1 MGESAIRDRIAKSSG
16 WQVSR
21 QLGRGQYGT
30 AYLVG
35 WDNTK
40 CGEERKDTYKDGEQA
55 VAKVV
60 GLEFLPE
67 KEHNLAFQEV
77 ELMRALQH
85 PHIVALRDHFITE
98 ASLELCIVMEFC
110 DSGDLRGVVKER
122 TQVKP
127 PKLIPEPQI
136 MTWFVQMTLA
146 LNYMHLRHILHRD
159 LKSSNVFLTTNA
171 SKGHDV
177 RLGDF
182 GISRVLE
189 GTVDVAATVVGT
201 PYYMSPE
208 VCKAE
213 PYGYKSDIWALGCV
227 LYEMCMLKHA
237 FESQSLLGLV
247 YKIVSETYEA
257 IPAQYSGE
265 LRTLIDH
272 ILDKSSNARPSGTEL
287 MSRPYVRRFDVN
299 GQADKDAIRARAG
312 SAGPDGS
319 VAQDASTEE
328 KPCPPAASAPART
341 SASLGPMSGAKS
353 RPPPADNMR
362 TAEPSPGQPVT
373 FEPAQDQP
381 VRREWHASAQ
391 DQPVRREWHAPPFVA
406 AGTPAQAGSN
416 LPSSLQE
423 AEFKVRVMLSRIRRA
438 LAARRQNWLQVFA
451 SFDQVGDGQL
461 KEAEFERA
469 IASMALGLSDS
480 EVREVRVFLQ
490 GTSNCVPV
498 DLFGNALHRIFPEV
512 MQLEEW
518 GRGLLGEL
526 AREARAQE
534 DNNRGVFP
542 GAQVRVHGLQSAAG
556 AKLNGCEGVVD
567 KWDAA
572 ACRWVVKISGVMKSI
587 KDEHL
592 ESLGS
597 AASPGP
603 GGSGPG
609 GDQDTIA
616 IYRVLSE
623 GGTSA
628 SLEGNFTA
636 VCQRLLP
643 SLVDS
648 DLKRLI
654 LLLPKCPDGRVDV
667 PEALSQLANGFNHS
681 EQTLH
686 LGATLAGAVPK
697 GGVGSPP
704 KLVPGPMDK
713 NSSFAGRHVPPWGA
727 SPLKSAMSP
736 MSPSRVPGSVAS
748 PRGEKTP
755 GMSPGPG
762 MSPVLGM
769 PRGGGSS
776 ASDGGG
782 SRAEAA
788 LLRLAQ
794 RLLGKQR
801 APGPGIE
808 ILRLFAARPESLHLD
823 ELMEAVSVLPLG
835 ISRAEVQ
842 TVFGYVRGPGAS
854 SLPLTQLGNAA
865 EIANANGVPHEAAGL
880 EQIDFKRL
888 TPALLRF
895 EAAGGRASP
904 QEFRVAIM
912 HAEPYM
918 THSQMEWMTHLT
930 DKDGEGRLLPA
941 TLMLRLGVT
950 GVTSSKAEPLSRIN
964 VPPRPSAPRTS
975 VAQGMPQSLVV
986 AAVLARVKS
995 KLFRAGPNLSL
1006 GSILGLFDV
1015 ADGSN
1020 RSQGSMVSRDHLGAL
1035 LGNLRLGISIAEAD
1049 ELVNA
1054 LASGGSKRIGAD
1066 RTVQITLLYD
1076 LLDHADDADME
1087 SQVFELRDL
1096 AQQRLI
1102 GKGSVFAHA
1111 TKALAS
1117 DWISEVEFRRVLKA
1131 ALAAE
1136 WSAGAM
1142 SEDDEDRLLLL
1153 AEKNA
1158 PGEICWRNFV
1168 QAFCGC
1174 PEVDQI
1180 SELGDEPPSPT
1191 KKVRGS
1197 PAAMGISAQS
1207 WRSAKAAEK
1216 AEKLEKAER
1225 TVIMQAGKSYP
1236 DVPLS
1241 PKAHQP
1247 RTFCCLRRRI
1257 TS

>member
-1 MGESAIRDRIAKSSG
+1 MGESAIRARIAKSSG
-16 WQVSR
+16 WQASR

-35 WDNTK
+35 WDTSK
-40 CGEERKDTYKDGEQA
+40 CGEERKDMYRDGEQA

-77 ELMRALQH
+77 ELMRTLQH
-85 PHIVALRDHFITE
+85 PHIVALRDHFLTE

-127 PKLIPEPQI
+127 VKLIPEPQI

-159 LKSSNVFLTTNA
+159 LKSSNIFLTLN
-171 SKGHDV
+171 SSNGHDV

-265 LRTLIDH
+265 LRTVIDN

-287 MSRPYVRRFDVN
+287 MARPYVRKFDVN
-299 GQADKDAIRARAG
+299 GQAEKDAIRARASAD
-312 SAGPDGS
+312 SAGSDGAE
-319 VAQDASTEE
+319 AQEASSEE
-328 KPCPPAASAPART
+328 KPDPPNASVPARA
-341 SASLGPMSGAKS
+341 SPSLGPMSGAKS
-353 RPPPADNMR
+353 RPPPPADNMR
-362 TAEPSPGQPVT
+362 TVESSP
-373 FEPAQDQP
+373 DQP
-381 VRREWHASAQ
+381 APFDSTQ

-406 AGTPAQAGSN
+406 AGTAAQVGSN
-416 LPSSLQE
+416 VPNTLQE

-469 IASMALGLSDS
+469 IASMALGLSDT
-480 EVREVRVFLQ
+480 EIREVRVFLQ

-498 DLFGNALHRIFPEV
+498 DLFGNALHRVFPEV
-512 MQLEEW
+512 MQAEEW
-518 GRGLLGEL
+518 GRGVLGDL
-526 AREARAQE
+526 AREARTQE

-556 AKLNGCEGVVD
+556 AKLNGCEGLVD

-572 ACRWVVKISGVMKSI
+572 ACRWVVKIAGVMKSI

-603 GGSGPG
+603 GGTGSG

-628 SLEGNFTA
+628 SLEGNFMAT
-636 VCQRLLP
+636 CQRLLP
-643 SLVDS
+643 SLMEA
-648 DLKRLI
+648 DLQRLM

-667 PEALSQLANGFNHS
+667 PEALSQLANGFNLA

-686 LGATLAGAVPK
+686 LGATLAGGIPK
-697 GGVGSPP
+697 GGMGSPP
-704 KLVPGPMDK
+704 KLVPGPLDK
-713 NSSFAGRHVPPWGA
+713 NQAFANRHVPPSPWNGSPMKSTI
-727 SPLKSAMSP
+727 SPL
-736 MSPSRVPGSVAS
+736 SPSRVPGAVTS

-755 GMSPGPG
+755 GMSPGPA
-762 MSPVLGM
+762 MSPVPGL
-769 PRGGGSS
+769 PGSVGS
-776 ASDGGG
+776 AGSDSGG

-794 RLLGKQR
+794 RLLGKPR
-801 APGPGIE
+801 APGPGTDV
-808 ILRLFAARPESLHLD
+808 LRLFAARPESLYLD
-823 ELMEAVSVLPLG
+823 DLMEAVSVLPLG

-842 TVFGYVRGPGAS
+842 TLFSYVRGPGART
-854 SLPLTQLGNAA
+854 LPLTQL
-865 EIANANGVPHEAAGL
+865 ANASEISNSTGVPHEAAGL
-880 EQIDFKRL
+880 EQIDWKRL

-912 HAEPYM
+912 QAEPYM

-941 TLMLRLGVT
+941 TLMLRLGVP
-950 GVTSSKAEPLSRIN
+950 GAPPSKAEPLSRNN
-964 VPPRPSAPRTS
+964 VPARPTAAKTS

-986 AAVLARVKS
+986 SAVLARVKS
-995 KLFRAGPNLSL
+995 KLFRAGPKLSL
-1006 GSILGLFDV
+1006 GSILSLFDV

-1020 RSQGSMVSRDHLGAL
+1020 RSQESMLSRDHLGAL
-1035 LGNLRLGISIAEAD
+1035 LGSLRLGISIAEAD

-1054 LASGGSKRIGAD
+1054 LAAGGSKRIGGAD

-1076 LLDHADDADME
+1076 LLDRADDADME

-1096 AQQRLI
+1096 AQRRLV

-1111 TKALAS
+1111 TKAIAS
-1117 DWISEVEFRRVLKA
+1117 EWISELEFRRVLRT

-1142 SEDDEDRLLLL
+1142 TEDEEDRLLLL

-1168 QAFCGC
+1168 QAFCGF
-1174 PEVDQI
+1174 PEADQI
-1180 SELGDEPPSPT
+1180 SELGEEPPPSPS

-1197 PAAMGISAQS
+1197 PAVMGMSAQS

-1216 AEKLEKAER
+1216 AAER
-1225 TVIMQAGKSYP
+1225 TVIMQAGKSQP
-1236 DVPLS
+1236 EMPLS
-1241 PKAHQP
+1241 PKAPQKP
-1247 RTFCCLRRRI
+1247 KMFCCFRRRI